1 MSQAA
6 PPWVA
11 GRTRR
16 SGAKRRAQAM
26 RAEARVVTRL
36 LKCFSQLH
44 HRGCGNSVLGNA
56 LAKALLP
63 VEGAVADP
71 HTALAPER
79 PPGVFFP
86 TGVWEP
92 LHSGYV
98 QATTTSRVQPASAAA
113 AAAAA
118 APRLSPEEPLIP
130 SLHEELVSSFNGE
143 IVRMQSIHPG
153 ARDRQRAARLCDVM
167 DIMEV
172 LEEAG

>member
-1 MSQAA
+1 
-6 PPWVA
+6 
-11 GRTRR
+11 
-16 SGAKRRAQAM
+16 M

-113 AAAAA
+113 A
-118 APRLSPEEPLIP
+118 PRLSPEEPLI
-130 SLHEELVSSFNGE
+130 LAELQHMLGPE
-143 IVRMQSIHPG
+143 IVTAQGFLSNRNNKG
-153 ARDRQRAARLCDVM
+153 RRARLCQAI
-167 DIMEV
+167 DIMD
-172 LEEAG
+172 LAFQLRK